1 MAIKVGVGVSVD
13 QDPLQAALEAARSA
27 KLNLASS
34 KIDLAVVFSSV
45 EYAHPTVLKTIS
57 SVLGAENIVGC
68 SGLGIITSEGVF
80 KRGLAVMLLNLP
92 DDIHLNTACV
102 RSVNQTSSTY
112 AGKELGEKLSY
123 GFKNF
128 RRHLSVIFS
137 DGLIEDGSGLL
148 HGLQEK
154 LGKSFP
160 LAGASASDNLAFKRT
175 YQYFGTETLSGS
187 ACGILWGGKLNFGLG
202 IHHGWKPLGKPR
214 QITKSSANTAYE
226 IDGAPAANM
235 YQEYFASGIPELR
248 KELKRISI
256 FYPIG
261 IYLPGEEEY
270 LLRNLS
276 YIEDNGALVFQGDV
290 PQNSRIRLM
299 IGTKE
304 SCLSATFQ
312 ALGEVKRRL
321 GGKPCDFAFVFDSVS
336 RYILLGRQIN
346 QELDII
352 KQELGKNTPF
362 IGLYTYGEQAPLESI
377 GYHGVAHFHN
387 QTIAILGIVG
397 G

>member
-1 MAIKVGVGVSVD
+1 MAIRVGVGVSVD
-13 QDPLQAALEAARSA
+13 GDPLQAAREAARGA
-27 KLNLASS
+27 KLNLATG
-34 KIDLAVVFSSV
+34 KIDLAVVFSSI
-45 EYAHPTVLKTIS
+45 EYAHSTVLKTIS
-57 SVLGAENIVGC
+57 SMLGVENIVGC
-68 SGLGIITSEGVF
+68 SGLGIITGEGIF
-80 KRGLAVMLLNLP
+80 KRGLAVMLINLP
-92 DDIHLNTACV
+92 ADIYLNTACV
-102 RSVNQTSSTY
+102 RSVNPTSSTY

-123 GFKNF
+123 GFKNI

-154 LGKSFP
+154 FGRSFP
-160 LAGASASDNLAFKRT
+160 IAGASASDNLAFKRT
-175 YQYFGTETLSGS
+175 YQYFGTETLSDS

-214 QITKSSANTAYE
+214 QVTKSSANTVYE
-226 IDGAPAANM
+226 IDAAPAADM
-235 YQEYFASGIPELR
+235 YKEYFASDIPKLR

-276 YIEDNGALVFQGDV
+276 SIEDNGALVFQGDV
-290 PQNSRIRLM
+290 PKNSRIRLM

-304 SCLSATFQ
+304 SCLSATSR
-312 ALGEVKRRL
+312 ALDEVKNGL
-321 GGKPCDFAFVFDSVS
+321 GDKQCDFAFVFDSVS
-336 RYILLGRQIN
+336 RYILLGRQVN
-346 QELDII
+346 EELRII
-352 KQELGKNTPF
+352 KEKLGKKTPF

-387 QTIAILGIVG
+387 QTIAVLGVG